1 MAVVLLFMSISRS
14 VVISVCYHYS
24 IYPFVNQ
31 PKLRSCFK
39 KAGRLH
45 YPKGQGNTSFLS
57 VHQKAHR
64 HNSALLPVVMAVPC
78 LFSLDDECLVQRNA
92 ACSFYRITIKVF

>member
-45 YPKGQGNTSFLS
+45 YPKGQGNTSFL
-57 VHQKAHR
+57 
-64 HNSALLPVVMAVPC
+64 
-78 LFSLDDECLVQRNA
+78 
-92 ACSFYRITIKVF
+92 